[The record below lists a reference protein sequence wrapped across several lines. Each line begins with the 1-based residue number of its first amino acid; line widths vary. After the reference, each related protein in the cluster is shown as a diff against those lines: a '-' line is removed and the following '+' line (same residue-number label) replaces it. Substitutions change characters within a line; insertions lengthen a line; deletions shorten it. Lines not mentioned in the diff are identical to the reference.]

1 VPAVYFLIFLLVELY
16 LRGAYDTRVGCD
28 PVLHVV

>member
-1 VPAVYFLIFLLVELY
+1 LLVELY